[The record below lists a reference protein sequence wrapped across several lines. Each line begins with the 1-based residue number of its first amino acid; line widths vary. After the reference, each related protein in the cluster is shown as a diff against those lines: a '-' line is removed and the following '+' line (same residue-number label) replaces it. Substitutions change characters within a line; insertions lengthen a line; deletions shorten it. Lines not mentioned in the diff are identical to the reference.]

1 PGKEEDCQVL
11 SIQSHV
17 ICGYVGNQET
27 TLLLQVLGFKIDI
40 VNSVQFSNH
49 TGYLHWNGQA
59 LNSDELHE
67 LYDGLELN
75 NMNKYDYVLTGYM
88 QDKFFLAM
96 VVDTRK
102 ELKQQNSSLLV
113 VYIPVM
119 GDRWNREG
127 SIYLPED
134 LLLVYREEVMPVADI
149 ITPNQ
154 FEAELLSW
162 RKIHS
167 QEEDLASIHMEMCKV
182 DTVFIGTG
190 DLFTAVL
197 LAWMHKHLNSL
208 KVACENTV
216 LAMHHVLQQ
225 TIKYAKAKAG
235 EGLKPSPV
243 QL

>member
-1 PGKEEDCQVL
+1 MKERYSLWPWKPQGKTQSQTGLRKRETFLSSRPGKEEDCQVL

-167 QEEDLASIHMEMCKV
+167 QEEDLAVSDGC
-182 DTVFIGTG
+182 
-190 DLFTAVL
+190 A
-197 LAWMHKHLNSL
+197 ALN
-208 KVACENTV
+208 
-216 LAMHHVLQQ
+216 
-225 TIKYAKAKAG
+225 G
-235 EGLKPSPV
+235 P
-243 QL
+243 